1 VAESL
6 LAWIR
11 IEPAE
16 VIAADGMFAVAALGM
31 KAAEQAVSGTLELAP
46 ARRWTWPMLMQST
59 SDPKFM
65 WVDADCV
72 QRRLRMPTD

>member
-1 VAESL
+1 VAESV

-16 VIAADGMFAVAALGM
+16 EIAANGMVAVAALGM
-31 KAAEQAVSGTLELAP
+31 KAAEQAVPGTLELAP
-46 ARRWTWPMLMQST
+46 ARRWTRPTLMQSA
-59 SDPKFM
+59 SDPKFK

-72 QRRLRMPTD
+72 QVRLRMPAD